1 MFGTIT
7 HFPSLNIFHT
17 ICRPHTCHPVQLFLF
32 FFSSVPKLTEP
43 SKKKK
48 PEQTEPV
55 KEEEEEEKKKELN
68 SQPMKR
74 KGKKSQKVV
83 KSCGWVL
90 FVNPLY
96 VFNYIIVIELWI
108 METENSQNVFSVS
121 IIHNSKIREL
131 SDGNRVMETELSCAK
146 WILSYASHHFWVI
159 NYENWKLSYENRLSK
174 QPLIFHCVD
183 LMTSESTQD
192 ICRCSYNK

>member
-43 SKKKK
+43 SKKKNQNRLNQWK
-48 PEQTEPV
+48 
-55 KEEEEEEKKKELN
+55 KKKNKKKKKKKKELN
-68 SQPMKR
+68 SQPRRR

-90 FVNPLY
+90 FMNPLY

-131 SDGNRVMETELSCAK
+131 SDGNRVIVRQMDIELWVSPF
-146 WILSYASHHFWVI
+146 LSYKL
-159 NYENWKLSYENRLSK
+159 WKLKIELWK
-174 QPLIFHCVD
+174 
-183 LMTSESTQD
+183 
-192 ICRCSYNK
+192 